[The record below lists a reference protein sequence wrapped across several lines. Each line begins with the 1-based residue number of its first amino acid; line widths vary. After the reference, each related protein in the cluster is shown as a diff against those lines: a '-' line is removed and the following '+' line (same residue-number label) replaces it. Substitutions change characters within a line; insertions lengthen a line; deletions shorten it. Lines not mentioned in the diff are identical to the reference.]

1 MHRFHLPPAACVA
14 EQLNLPEAEA
24 RHAVQVLR
32 LAPGDPV
39 AVHDGA
45 GTVLACTVSGVGRR
59 SVTLQVRERRRHHR
73 TGPEITLFQAVA
85 KARYMDAIVQKATEL
100 GVSRLVPVLTER
112 AVPRLSE
119 AEAAHKAARWREVAI
134 EAMKQCGTPW
144 LPEILPPTPLNDVL
158 ARPEVFDLALVAA
171 LTPDAELP
179 RRVLAPFRGRGGT
192 WRVAVWV
199 GPEGDFT
206 RAELDA
212 IVRAGAQPVTLGPRV
227 LRCDTAALWCLSVLG
242 YELGPG

>member
-1 MHRFHLPPAACVA
+1 MHRFHLPPPACAAG
-14 EQLNLPEAEA
+14 QLELPEPEA

-45 GTVLACTVSGVGRR
+45 GTVLHCVVQSASRR
-59 SVTLQVRERRRHHR
+59 AVTLQVRERHRHPR
-73 TGPEITLFQAVA
+73 TGPELTLFQAVA
-85 KARYMDAIVQKATEL
+85 KARYMDAIIQKATEL

-112 AVPRLSE
+112 SVPRLAE
-119 AEAAHKAARWREVAI
+119 TEAAHKAARWREVAI

-144 LPEILPPTPLNDVL
+144 LPEIPPPAPLGEVL
-158 ARPEVFDLALVAA
+158 ARSEPFDLALVAA
-171 LTPDAELP
+171 LMPGAEAP
-179 RRVLAPFRGRGGT
+179 RRVLAPFRGRGGSL
-192 WRVAVWV
+192 RVAVWV

-206 RAELDA
+206 GAELDA
-212 IVRAGAQPVTLGPRV
+212 IVRAGARPVTLGPRV

-242 YELGPG
+242 YELEPD